1 MNLKTIILMAGVCC
15 LSALKAKSQ
24 DIVITDKGDTVKCKL
39 SHSMMGAYKYKTPN
53 GTTVDLN
60 MQIRREYYTGNKKT
74 WIRRL
79 YITSSRIPCFLEVV
93 MIGKLNLYEMSYKD
107 MYYDGYLTYSHTTT
121 SMSWPAHSKSDHFL

>member
-15 LSALKAKSQ
+15 LSAFKAKSQ
-24 DIVITDKGDTVKCKL
+24 DIVITDKGDTIKCKL

-60 MQIRREYYTGNKKT
+60 MQNTREYYTENKKT

-93 MIGKLNLYEMSYKD
+93 SI
-107 MYYDGYLTYSHTTT
+107 
-121 SMSWPAHSKSDHFL
+121 